1 MNIKRWYEWKEINE
15 IQKDIIEGFP
25 VAING
30 VSDTQRHHLVY
41 SLIKG
46 AGRKA
51 LYVASNDFQARKA
64 FRNLESMFEEG
75 VFYFPFREK
84 MLYDVESKSRDQSF
98 RRIECLGKMLENDY
112 TVIVLSCESIIDY
125 YMPPNEFNSHF
136 ITLKTGDTVNIEDIV
151 RRLVVIGYG
160 REEMVEA
167 RGQFSVRGGIIDI
180 FPVQQEK
187 PVRIELFDI
196 EIDSIRIFDVENQR
210 SYQNVEQVCVFP
222 AKEFIF
228 TAEQAWKTAERLN
241 RELIEY
247 LSAIKDRDLT
257 ELFNSNFSTYTEKL
271 KNNDNFAGIDK
282 FIPYFYN
289 KGHSIFEYL
298 NSNPVIFIE
307 DTERLK
313 QRLEN
318 VIEEHVQQCEIL
330 IEKGLILPGTFQMY
344 FDPKEISSLIGNRQ
358 AVYLNSLDEG
368 GNLTDIY
375 KNFLITGKNIEP
387 YRGHLEQ
394 LKKDIKTW
402 MSNGYQVTL
411 LASTDNR
418 KSGLKKLLSE
428 EDINAYSDEPPGN
441 IPCVII
447 RQGQLEDGF
456 IYPQIKWVVV
466 SESDII
472 PAAVKKT
479 GMKIEGARKI
489 KAFTDLKI
497 GDYVVHQTHGIGLYT
512 GIEALTVEGV
522 KREYLKVE
530 YRDGGFLYIP
540 TTQME
545 LIQKYIGTEGK
556 TPKLNKLGGTEWI
569 REKKKV
575 KESLKELAAGLIKL
589 EAEREARKGFAFSPD
604 TVWQK
609 QFEEFFPWNETKDQ
623 LRCIEE
629 IKRDMESDII
639 MDRLLCGDV
648 GYGKT
653 EVALR
658 AVFKAAMD
666 GKQSAFL
673 VPTTVLASQHFDNF
687 KKRFAHFPVTVE
699 MLSRFRTAAEQKKI
713 MRGLKSGV
721 IDVVVGTH
729 KLFNKEVRFKD
740 LGLLVIDEEQ
750 RFGVEHK
757 EKIKS
762 MYPSVDIL
770 TLSATPIPRTLHM
783 SLTGLRDIST
793 IEEPPEQRYPVQT
806 YILEYRDDVV
816 EDAINREIARDGQ
829 VFYLYNRVKGIQSK
843 AARLQELIQQARVGY
858 AHGQMSER
866 QLEKV
871 ILSFLNRE
879 FDVLVC
885 TTIIENGIDMP
896 NVNTIIVEDAD
907 RLGLAQLY
915 QLRGRVGRSNRLA
928 YAYLTY
934 RRDKVLNE
942 IAEKRLKA
950 IREFT
955 EFGSGFKIAMR
966 DLQIRGAGNL
976 LGPEQHG
983 HMEAVGYDTY
993 VKLLDEAVKELKGQT
1008 RIEETK
1014 EVFVE
1019 FKLDAYLDRVYIADE
1034 KARLDMYKTIAAL
1047 ETEEEAIDIRDELID
1062 RYGNIPEA
1070 ALNLIDIALVKNM
1083 AGKCGFDMIK
1093 QKGEMVIL
1101 YFTDKNNLPLVL
1113 LNELIPKEKG
1123 KLMFSAG
1130 KNPYLSYKVK
1140 GLNGR
1145 EILDNIKILLQ
1156 DILKLKS
1163 EQ

>member
-1 MNIKRWYEWKEINE
+1 MNIKRWYEWKEITE
-15 IQKDIIEGFP
+15 IRKKIIEGVP
-25 VAING
+25 IAING
-30 VSDTQRHHLVY
+30 LSDTQRHHFVY
-41 SLIKG
+41 SLIEG
-46 AGRKA
+46 AEKRA
-51 LYVASNDFQARKA
+51 LYIAANDLQARKA
-64 FRNLESMFEEG
+64 FRNLESLFGEG

-98 RRIECLGKMLENDY
+98 QRIECLGKMLENDY

-125 YMPPNEFNSHF
+125 YMPPDEFKSYF
-136 ITLKTGDTVNIEDIV
+136 ISLKTGDTVNIEEFI
-151 RRLVVIGYG
+151 RRLSVIGYE
-160 REEMVEA
+160 REERVEA
-167 RGQFSVRGGIIDI
+167 RGQFSIRGGIIDI
-180 FPVQQEK
+180 FPVQYEK

-196 EIDSIRIFDVENQR
+196 EIDSMRIFDAESQR
-210 SYQNVEQVCVFP
+210 SYENVGQICIFPANEFVLTEEQVRKV
-222 AKEFIF
+222 
-228 TAEQAWKTAERLN
+228 TERLDT
-241 RELIEY
+241 ELTEY
-247 LSAIKDRDLT
+247 LNRIKDRDLT
-257 ELFNSNFSTYTEKL
+257 ALFRSNFGMYSEKL
-271 KNNDNFAGIDK
+271 KNSGSFAGIDK
-282 FIPYFYN
+282 FIPYFYD

-298 NSNPVIFIE
+298 RPNTVIFFE

-330 IEKGLILPGTFQMY
+330 IEKGMILPGTFQMY
-344 FDPKEISSLIGNRQ
+344 FEPKSVSSLIGNRQ
-358 AVYLNSLDEG
+358 TVYLNSLDEG
-368 GNLTDIY
+368 ETLTGVDRR
-375 KNFLITGKNIEP
+375 FSITGKNIEP
-387 YRGHLEQ
+387 YRGHLDQ
-394 LKKDIKTW
+394 LKRDIKTW
-402 MSNGYQVTL
+402 ISNEYQVTI
-411 LASTDNR
+411 LASTENR
-418 KSGLKKLLSE
+418 KSGLNKLLSE
-428 EDINAYSDEPPGN
+428 ENINVCSDEPQGN
-441 IPCVII
+441 IPCVIV
-447 RQGQLEDGF
+447 RQGQLEEGF
-456 IYPQIKWVVV
+456 IYPQIKWAVV

-472 PAAVKKT
+472 SAKRKK
-479 GMKIEGARKI
+479 IDAQFEGARKI

-497 GDYVVHQTHGIGLYT
+497 GDYVVHQMHGIGLYT

-540 TTQME
+540 VTQME

-569 REKKKV
+569 KEKKRV

-589 EAEREARKGFAFSPD
+589 QAERETRKGFAYSPD

-609 QFEEFFPWNETKDQ
+609 QFEELFPYNETKDQ
-623 LRCIEE
+623 LRCVEE

-687 KKRFAHFPVTVE
+687 KKRFAPFPITVE
-699 MLSRFRTAAEQKKI
+699 MLSRFRTASEQKKI
-713 MRGLKSGV
+713 IRDLKSGL

-729 KLFNKEVRFKD
+729 KLFNKEIRFKD

-762 MYPSVDIL
+762 MYPTVDIL

-816 EDAINREIARDGQ
+816 EDAIKREIARDGQ

-843 AARLQELIQQARVGY
+843 AVRLQELIPQARVGY

-934 RRDKVLNE
+934 RKDKVLNE

-993 VKLLDEAVKELKGQT
+993 VKLLEEAVKELKGQT
-1008 RIEETK
+1008 HIDDAK

-1019 FKLDAYLDRVYIADE
+1019 FKLDAYLEKTYIADE
-1034 KARLDMYKTIAAL
+1034 KARLDMYKMIAAL

-1062 RYGNIPEA
+1062 RYGNIPEEA
-1070 ALNLIDIALVKNM
+1070 SNLIDIALVKNM
-1083 AGKCGFDMIK
+1083 AGKCGFNMIK
-1093 QKGEMVIL
+1093 QKEDMIVL
-1101 YFTDKNNLPLVL
+1101 YFADKNSLPLEL
-1113 LNELIPKEKG
+1113 LNELISKEKG

-1130 KNPYLSYKVK
+1130 KNPYMSCRIKGMNSRDALS
-1140 GLNGR
+1140 
-1145 EILDNIKILLQ
+1145 NIKILLQ

>member
-1 MNIKRWYEWKEINE
+1 MNIKRWYEWKEIKE
-15 IQKDIIEGFP
+15 IQKDINEGSSI
-25 VAING
+25 AING
-30 VSDTQRHHLVY
+30 LSDTQRHHLVS
-41 SLIKG
+41 SLIEGVGK
-46 AGRKA
+46 KA
-51 LYVASNDFQARKA
+51 LYIAANDLQARKA
-64 FRNLESMFEEG
+64 FRNLESLFGER
-75 VFYFPFREK
+75 VYYFPFREK
-84 MLYDVESKSRDQSF
+84 MLYDVESKSREQTF
-98 RRIECLGKMLENDY
+98 QRIECLGRLLESDY
-112 TVIVLSCESIIDY
+112 TAVVLSCESIIDY
-125 YMPPNEFNSHF
+125 YMPPDEFKSYF
-136 ITLKTGDTVNIEDIV
+136 VSLKAGDTVNLEELIH
-151 RRLVVIGYG
+151 RLAAAGYE

-167 RGQFSVRGGIIDI
+167 RGQFSVRGGIIDV
-180 FPVQQEK
+180 FPVQYEK

-196 EIDSIRIFDVENQR
+196 EIDSMRIFDVESQR
-210 SYQNVEQVCVFP
+210 SYQNVEQVRIFP
-222 AKEFIF
+222 AKEFVF
-228 TAEQAWKTAERLN
+228 TEEQAHRITERLDA
-241 RELIEY
+241 ELNEY
-247 LSAIKDRDLT
+247 LSRINDRDLT
-257 ELFNSNFSTYTEKL
+257 ALFRSNFGRYAEKL
-271 KNNDNFAGIDK
+271 KNSGNFAGIDK
-282 FIPYFYN
+282 FIPYFYDSR
-289 KGHSIFEYL
+289 HSIFEYIC
-298 NSNPVIFIE
+298 SNTVIFVE

-330 IEKGLILPGTFQMY
+330 IEKGMVLPGTFDMY
-344 FDPKEISSLIGNRQ
+344 FNPKTLSSLIGNIQ

-368 GNLTDIY
+368 ESLAGIRRSH
-375 KNFLITGKNIEP
+375 LITGKNIEP

-394 LKKDIKTW
+394 LKKDIKNW
-402 MSNGYQVTL
+402 ISGEYQVTL
-411 LASTDNR
+411 LASTDKR
-418 KSGLKKLLSE
+418 KSGLKELLAE
-428 EDINAYSDEPPGN
+428 ENINVYSDEPPGN
-441 IPCVII
+441 IPCVIV
-447 RQGQLEDGF
+447 RQGQLENGF
-456 IYPQIKWVVV
+456 IYPQIRWAVVT
-466 SESDII
+466 ESDII
-472 PAAVKKT
+472 SAAVKKPEI
-479 GMKIEGARKI
+479 KIEGARKI
-489 KAFTDLKI
+489 KAFTDLKV
-497 GDYVVHQTHGIGLYT
+497 GDYVVHQMHGIGLYT
-512 GIEALTVEGV
+512 GIETLTVEGV

-540 TTQME
+540 VTQME
-545 LIQKYIGTEGK
+545 LIQKYIGTEGR
-556 TPKLNKLGGTEWI
+556 TPRLNKLGGTEWI

-575 KESLKELAAGLIKL
+575 KESLKELAADLIKL
-589 EAEREARKGFAFSPD
+589 QAERETRKGFAFSPD

-609 QFEEFFPWNETKDQ
+609 QFEDLFPYNETKDQ
-623 LRCIEE
+623 LRCAEE
-629 IKRDMESDII
+629 IKRDMETDKI

-687 KKRFAHFPVTVE
+687 KRRFAPFPITVE
-699 MLSRFRTAAEQKKI
+699 MLSRFRTPSEQKRI
-713 MRGLKSGV
+713 IRGLKSGL

-729 KLFNKEVRFKD
+729 KLFNKEVKFKD

-816 EDAINREIARDGQ
+816 EDAIKREIARDGQ
-829 VFYLYNRVKGIQSK
+829 VFYLYNRVKGIQAK
-843 AARLQELIQQARVGY
+843 AAQLQELVPQAKIGY

-896 NVNTIIVEDAD
+896 NVNTIIVENAN

-934 RRDKVLNE
+934 RKDKVLNE

-993 VKLLDEAVKELKGQT
+993 IKLLDEAVKELKGQT
-1008 RIEETK
+1008 HIEEEK

-1019 FKLDAYLDRVYIADE
+1019 FKMDAYLEKTYIADE

-1047 ETEEEAIDIRDELID
+1047 ETEEEAIDLRDELID

-1070 ALNLIDIALVKNM
+1070 ASNLIDIALVKNM
-1083 AGKCGFDMIK
+1083 AGECGFNMIK
-1093 QKGEMVIL
+1093 QKEDMVVL
-1101 YFTDKNNLPLVL
+1101 YFADKNNLPLAL
-1113 LNELIPKEKG
+1113 LNELISKEKG

-1130 KNPYLSYKVK
+1130 KNPYLSYRVK
-1140 GLNGR
+1140 GTSNREALN
-1145 EILDNIKILLQ
+1145 NIKILLQ

-1163 EQ
+1163 G

>member
-1 MNIKRWYEWKEINE
+1 
-15 IQKDIIEGFP
+15 
-25 VAING
+25 
-30 VSDTQRHHLVY
+30 
-41 SLIKG
+41 
-46 AGRKA
+46 
-51 LYVASNDFQARKA
+51 
-64 FRNLESMFEEG
+64 
-75 VFYFPFREK
+75 
-84 MLYDVESKSRDQSF
+84 
-98 RRIECLGKMLENDY
+98 
-112 TVIVLSCESIIDY
+112 
-125 YMPPNEFNSHF
+125 
-136 ITLKTGDTVNIEDIV
+136 
-151 RRLVVIGYG
+151 
-160 REEMVEA
+160 
-167 RGQFSVRGGIIDI
+167 
-180 FPVQQEK
+180 
-187 PVRIELFDI
+187 
-196 EIDSIRIFDVENQR
+196 
-210 SYQNVEQVCVFP
+210 
-222 AKEFIF
+222 
-228 TAEQAWKTAERLN
+228 
-241 RELIEY
+241 
-247 LSAIKDRDLT
+247 
-257 ELFNSNFSTYTEKL
+257 
-271 KNNDNFAGIDK
+271 
-282 FIPYFYN
+282 
-289 KGHSIFEYL
+289 
-298 NSNPVIFIE
+298 
-307 DTERLK
+307 
-313 QRLEN
+313 
-318 VIEEHVQQCEIL
+318 
-330 IEKGLILPGTFQMY
+330 
-344 FDPKEISSLIGNRQ
+344 
-358 AVYLNSLDEG
+358 
-368 GNLTDIY
+368 
-375 KNFLITGKNIEP
+375 
-387 YRGHLEQ
+387 
-394 LKKDIKTW
+394 IKTW
-402 MSNGYQVTL
+402 INSGYQVTL
-411 LASTDNR
+411 LASTENR
-418 KSGLKKLLSE
+418 KSGLKKVLSE
-428 EDINAYSDEPPGN
+428 EDINVYSDEPPGN
-441 IPCVII
+441 IPCVIV
-447 RQGQLEDGF
+447 RQGQLEEGF
-456 IYPQIKWVVV
+456 IYPQIKWAVV
-466 SESDII
+466 SESDIV
-472 PAAVKKT
+472 PAKRKKIDT
-479 GMKIEGARKI
+479 QFEGARKI

-497 GDYVVHQTHGIGLYT
+497 GDYVVHQMHGIGLYT
-512 GIEALTVEGV
+512 GVEALTVEGV

-540 TTQME
+540 VTQME

-556 TPKLNKLGGTEWI
+556 KPKLNKLGGTEWI
-569 REKKKV
+569 KEKKKV
-575 KESLKELAAGLIKL
+575 KESLKVLAAGLIKL
-589 EAEREARKGFAFSPD
+589 QAEREMKKGFSFSPD

-609 QFEEFFPWNETKDQ
+609 QFEELFPYNETKDQ
-623 LRCIEE
+623 LRCVEE

-687 KKRFAHFPVTVE
+687 KKRFASFPITVE
-699 MLSRFRTAAEQKKI
+699 MLSRFRTATEQKKI
-713 MRGLKSGV
+713 IRGLKSGL

-729 KLFNKEVRFKD
+729 KLFNKEIRFKD

-750 RFGVEHK
+750 RFGVEQK

-816 EDAINREIARDGQ
+816 EDAIKREIARDGQ

-843 AARLQELIQQARVGY
+843 AVRLQELIPEAKVGY

-934 RRDKVLNE
+934 RRDKALNE

-993 VKLLDEAVKELKGQT
+993 VKLLDEAVKELKGQ
-1008 RIEETK
+1008 IHIDEAK

-1019 FKLDAYLDRVYIADE
+1019 FKLDAYLEKTYIADE

-1047 ETEEEAIDIRDELID
+1047 ETEEEAIDVRDELID
-1062 RYGNIPEA
+1062 RYGDIPEA
-1070 ALNLIDIALVKNM
+1070 ASNLIDIALVKNM
-1083 AGKCGFDMIK
+1083 AGKCGFDAIK
-1093 QKGEMVIL
+1093 QKEDMVVL
-1101 YFTDKNNLPLVL
+1101 YFSDKNSLPLAL
-1113 LNELIPKEKG
+1113 LNELISKEKG

-1130 KNPYLSYKVK
+1130 KNLYLSYRTK
-1140 GLNGR
+1140 GQSCREALN
-1145 EILDNIKILLQ
+1145 NIKIMLQ